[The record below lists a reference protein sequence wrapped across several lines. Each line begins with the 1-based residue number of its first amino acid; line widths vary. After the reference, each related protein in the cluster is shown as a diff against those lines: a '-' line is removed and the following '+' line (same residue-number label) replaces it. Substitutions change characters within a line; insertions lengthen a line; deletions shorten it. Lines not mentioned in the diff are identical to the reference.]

1 MLKIGVCGA
10 AGRMGCMIIR
20 QIAAQPDLKLSAAV
34 EFSGNPKVGV
44 DAGEQAGCGKLGV
57 NICSDLS
64 QVISSCDVVID
75 FSSIENTLRSAEIC
89 SVSGKGLVIGTT
101 GLNEE
106 QRAKIASL
114 AKKTAIV
121 LSANMSVGV
130 NLLFKLVKEATKV
143 LKDKDFDIEITETH
157 HRFKKD
163 APSGTAMKLAQ
174 VVADEKGL
182 DLKKVMVSGRE
193 GITGERPK
201 DAIGVFAVRAGDVV
215 GDHTVTFG
223 ALGER
228 IELTH
233 KAHSRETF
241 AKGAVVVARFLQGKG
256 PGLFDMQDVLQI
268 K

>member
-10 AGRMGCMIIR
+10 AGRMGCMIIK
-20 QIAAQPDLKLSAAV
+20 QIAAQPEIRLAAAV
-34 EFSGNPKVGV
+34 EIAGSQKIGI
-44 DAGEQAGCGKLGV
+44 DAGEPAGCGKLGV
-57 NICSDLS
+57 NISAELS
-64 QVISSCDVVID
+64 KVISACDVVID
-75 FSSIENTLRSAEIC
+75 FSSIENTLKSAEIC
-89 SVSGKGLVIGTT
+89 SSSGKGLVIGTT
-101 GLNEE
+101 GFNDE
-106 QRAKIASL
+106 QRAKITLL
-114 AKKTAIV
+114 AKKTSIV

-143 LKDKDFDIEITETH
+143 LKDKDFDVEITETH

-163 APSGTAMKLAQ
+163 APSGTAMKLAH

-193 GITGERPK
+193 GMTGERPK
-201 DAIGVFAVRAGDVV
+201 DAIGVLAIRAGDVV

-241 AKGAVVVARFLQGKG
+241 AKGAIIAAQFLKGKTH
-256 PGLFDMQDVLQI
+256 GLYDMQDVLQI

>member
-20 QIAAQPDLKLSAAV
+20 QIASQSDLKLSAAV
-34 EFSGNPKVGV
+34 EFAGNPKIGI
-44 DAGEQAGCGKLGV
+44 DAGEQAGCGKLGA
-57 NICSDLS
+57 NISSDLAK
-64 QVISSCDVVID
+64 VISACDVIID
-75 FSSIENTLRSAEIC
+75 FSSIENTLQSAALC
-89 SVSGKGLVIGTT
+89 SSAKKGIVIGTT
-101 GLNEE
+101 GFNDAQKAE
-106 QRAKIASL
+106 IASL

-130 NLLFKLVKEATKV
+130 NLLFKLVKEAAAA
-143 LKDKDFDIEITETH
+143 LKDKDFDIEIVETH

-174 VVADEKGL
+174 VIADEKGL

-193 GITGERPK
+193 GQTGERSK
-201 DAIGVFAVRAGDVV
+201 DAIGVFALRAGDVV

-228 IELTH
+228 LELTH

-241 AKGAVVVARFLQGKG
+241 AKGAVIAARFLQGKAAG
-256 PGLFDMQDVLQI
+256 IYDMQDVLQI

>member
-20 QIAAQPDLKLSAAV
+20 QIASQADLKLSAAL
-34 EFSGNPKVGV
+34 EFAGSPKIGT

-57 NICSDLS
+57 DISSDIAK
-64 QVISSCDVVID
+64 VISDCDVIID
-75 FSSIENTLRSAEIC
+75 FSSIENTLLSAAVC
-89 SVSGKGLVIGTT
+89 SSAKKGIVIGTT
-101 GLNEE
+101 GFSDA
-106 QRAKIASL
+106 QRAQIESL

-130 NLLFKLVKEATKV
+130 NLLFKLVKEAAAA
-143 LKDKDFDIEITETH
+143 LKDKDFDIEIVETH

-163 APSGTAMKLAQ
+163 APSGTAMKLAR
-174 VVADEKGL
+174 VIADEKGL

-193 GITGERPK
+193 GQTGERSK
-201 DAIGVFAVRAGDVV
+201 DSIGVFALRIGDVV

-228 IELTH
+228 LELTH
-233 KAHSRETF
+233 KAHSRDTF
-241 AKGAVVVARFLQGKG
+241 AKGAVIAARFLQGKTEG
-256 PGLFDMQDVLQI
+256 IFDMQDVLQI